1 MTRTMRALA
10 GCLLLASACLTPF
23 ATQAGDLDGIKQ
35 KGELS
40 FALTGKYP
48 PFSFIDIDGKL
59 QGFDVDIGDGIA
71 QRLGVTAKPVTTA
84 WDGIIGGLLAG
95 KYDAIIGS
103 LAITD
108 ERLKAVDFSEPYYL
122 SGAQLFVRKDSP
134 LQSIDEMDGKV
145 IGITLGETYENW
157 LREHKPNVTL
167 KTYKGLPDILLD
179 LQNKRID
186 GFVTDKI
193 AGLLTI
199 RDRNLNARPAGNLLY
214 PEKMGIAVRKDSP
227 ELKAAI
233 NAALADLDKDGSY
246 KGISEKWLGTDI
258 R

>member
-1 MTRTMRALA
+1 MIKTIRTLA
-10 GCLLLASACLTPF
+10 AGILLATSCIASL
-23 ATQAGDLDGIKQ
+23 AAHAGDLETVKQ
-35 KGELS
+35 KGELK

-48 PFSFIDIDGKL
+48 PFSFIDLDGKL
-59 QGFDVDIGDGIA
+59 QGFDVDIGDSLA
-71 QRLGVTAKPVTTA
+71 QRIGVQPMPVTTA

-108 ERLKAVDFSEPYYL
+108 ERLKAVDFSEPYYQ
-122 SGAQLFVRKDSP
+122 SGAQLFVRQDSP
-134 LQSIDEMDGKV
+134 VRGIDEMDAKV
-145 IGITLGETYENW
+145 IGITLGETYEGW

-199 RDRNLNARPAGNLLY
+199 RDRRLDARPAGELLY

-233 NAALADLDKDGSY
+233 NAALAEITANGTYS
-246 KGISEKWLGTDI
+246 GISQKWLGTDI